1 MVIFDFI
8 FGSKF
13 FSPIL
18 MIQSSFLSAER
29 CQIEWTFYHQN
40 YDCVWNESISSKKT
54 FDKIMRCWV
63 YDTFSFLFS
72 IPLVAKSSLYASF
85 FHHKI
90 ISFVFCILVVNPK
103 NFAIHWNRKMVESSL
118 ENRQI
123 RNYADNGFRLRKTRC
138 FKWMG
143 FVFRYV
149 LFVSIV
155 GKREI
160 FVSKTSTLFPH

>member
-1 MVIFDFI
+1 MIAFETSRFHPKKHLI
-8 FGSKF
+8 KLCGAEFMIHSHF
-13 FSPIL
+13 FFPFLLSQNLPFMLLFFTTKSFRSYFASWLLIRKTL
-18 MIQSSFLSAER
+18 QS
-29 CQIEWTFYHQN
+29 IEIEKWSN
-40 YDCVWNESISSKKT
+40 RLW
-54 FDKIMRCWV
+54 KI
-63 YDTFSFLFS
+63 
-72 IPLVAKSSLYASF
+72 
-85 FHHKI
+85 HKPRYI
-90 ISFVFCILVVNPK
+90 
-103 NFAIHWNRKMVESSL
+103 
-118 ENRQI
+118 NRQI